1 LSKLFQLIECFI
13 DKKEE
18 YNFDDLKLKND
29 IMQIFKLR
37 YPIVMQFY
45 LFDQSNNFDIVSQR
59 DYLDLVFPRKLKR

>member
-1 LSKLFQLIECFI
+1 
-13 DKKEE
+13 
-18 YNFDDLKLKND
+18 
-29 IMQIFKLR
+29 MQIFKLR